1 MQTDLAA
8 VGSRLV
14 DGMNLED
21 SRPTTL
27 LEGDGVEE
35 VVSSISTVK
44 IESCPPGSISR
55 AVICD
60 PVGRTI
66 DAPYVIHDEA
76 GLILLH
82 LCSGKPD
89 YLSSMARNLSKK
101 GGSVRDASLVISRF
115 FQEEGG
121 SNDGD
126 GIFIR
131 EIGIESNFRIRI
143 SSDKG
148 GEKSSNPSLLHFALA
163 QGGLTEHHLGGRYLP
178 HEIGL
183 SDFVKLENG
192 CYPGQEIH
200 ARLDSRNPVTKRLV
214 RVRCEAALEK
224 GRLITDDGKLKIFTP
239 FVDFFAHA
247 IADEGVVDGKINHIG
262 RDVEISTI
270 HSAF

>member
-1 MQTDLAA
+1 MQTNLAA

-14 DGMNLED
+14 DGMNIED

-27 LEGDGVEE
+27 LEGDGIEDVL
-35 VVSSISTVK
+35 SSISTVK
-44 IESCPPGSISR
+44 IKPYPPGSISR

-82 LCSGKPD
+82 LCRGKPD
-89 YLSSMARNLSKK
+89 YLSAIARNLSKK

-115 FQEEGG
+115 MQDERG
-121 SNDGD
+121 SGHSD
-126 GIFIR
+126 GILIR
-131 EIGIESNFRIRI
+131 GIGIESNFRIRI
-143 SSDKG
+143 SSDEG
-148 GEKSSNPSLLHFALA
+148 GEESTNLSLLHFALA
-163 QGGLTEHHLGGRYLP
+163 QGGLTEYHLGGRYLP

-214 RVRCEAALEK
+214 RIRSEAALDM
-224 GRLITDDGKLKIFTP
+224 GRLITEDGKLKIFTP
-239 FVDFFAHA
+239 FVDSFAHA
-247 IADEGVVDGKINHIG
+247 IADEGVLDGVINHKG
-262 RDVEISTI
+262 MDVEISTI

>member
-1 MQTDLAA
+1 MQTNLAA

-14 DGMNLED
+14 DSMNLED

-27 LEGDGVEE
+27 LEGDEIEE
-35 VVSSISTVK
+35 VLSSISTVK
-44 IESCPPGSISR
+44 IEPHPPGSISR

-60 PVGRTI
+60 PVGRAI

-82 LCSGKPD
+82 LCQEKPD
-89 YLSSMARNLSKK
+89 YLSSLARNLSKK
-101 GGSVRDASLVISRF
+101 DGSVRDASLVISRF
-115 FQEEGG
+115 FQDERG
-121 SNDGD
+121 SDLSD
-126 GIFIR
+126 GILIR

-143 SSDKG
+143 SSDEG
-148 GEKSSNPSLLHFALA
+148 SDESSDLSLLHFSLA
-163 QGGLTEHHLGGRYLP
+163 QGGLTEYHLGGRFLP

-183 SDFVKLENG
+183 SDFVRLENG

-214 RVRCEAALEK
+214 RIRCEGALEK
-224 GRLITDDGKLKIFTP
+224 GRLVTEDGKLKIITP
-239 FVDFFAHA
+239 IADFYAHA
-247 IADEGVVDGKINHIG
+247 IADEGVLDGVINHKG
-262 RDVEISTI
+262 MDVEISTI

>member
-8 VGSRLV
+8 VASRLV
-14 DGMNLED
+14 DVMNLED

-35 VVSSISTVK
+35 VLSSLSTVK
-44 IESCPPGSISR
+44 IDPNPPGVISR
-55 AVICD
+55 AVICN

-82 LCSGKPD
+82 QSQDKPE
-89 YLSSMARNLSKK
+89 YLSSITRNLSKK
-101 GGSVRDASLVISRF
+101 GGSVRDASLVIARYFHDVDES
-115 FQEEGG
+115 
-121 SNDGD
+121 DHPD
-126 GIFIR
+126 GILIH
-131 EIGIESNFRIRI
+131 EIGIENNFRIRI
-143 SSDKG
+143 SSDEG
-148 GEKSSNPSLLHFALA
+148 CEESSDLSFLQFALE
-163 QGGLTEHHLGGRYLP
+163 QGGITEYHLGGNFLP

-183 SDFVKLENG
+183 SDFVKLDNG

-214 RVRCEAALEK
+214 RIRSEEPLEK
-224 GRLITDDGKLKIFTP
+224 GRLVTEYGKLKIFTP
-239 FVDFFAHA
+239 FVNLFAHA
-247 IADEGVVDGKINHIG
+247 IADEGVVDGVMNHKG
-262 RDVEISTI
+262 LDVEISTV

>member
-8 VGSRLV
+8 VDSRLV
-14 DGMNLED
+14 DDMNLED

-27 LEGDGVEE
+27 LEGDDVEE
-35 VVSSISTVK
+35 VLSSISTVK
-44 IESCPPGSISR
+44 IEPSSPGSISR

-82 LCSGKPD
+82 LCDGKPE
-89 YLSSMARNLSKK
+89 YLSSIARNLSKK
-101 GGSVRDASLVISRF
+101 GGSVRDASLVISRV
-115 FQEEGG
+115 FQDGG
-121 SNDGD
+121 ALEQGD
-126 GIFIR
+126 DIFIHC
-131 EIGIESNFRIRI
+131 IGIENDFKIRI
-143 SSDKG
+143 SSDN
-148 GEKSSNPSLLHFALA
+148 EYVDSSNPSFLDFALA
-163 QGGLTEHHLGGRYLP
+163 QGGITEYHLGGRYLP

-183 SDFVKLENG
+183 SEFIKLENG

-214 RVRCEAALEK
+214 RIRCGKKLG
-224 GRLITDDGKLKIFTP
+224 GRLITEDGKLTIFTP

-247 IADEGVVDGKINHIG
+247 IADEGVVDGVIDHKGI
-262 RDVEISTI
+262 DVEISTI

>member
-35 VVSSISTVK
+35 VLSSISTVK
-44 IESCPPGSISR
+44 IEPYPPGTISR
-55 AVICD
+55 AVICN
-60 PVGRTI
+60 PVGKTI

-82 LCSGKPD
+82 LCQEKPE
-89 YLSSMARNLSKK
+89 YLSSIARNLSKK
-101 GGSVRDASLVISRF
+101 GGSVRDASLVISRS
-115 FQEEGG
+115 FQ
-121 SNDGD
+121 DGECLDQSD
-126 GIFIR
+126 GIIIQD
-131 EIGIESNFRIRI
+131 IGIEGSFRIRI
-143 SSDKG
+143 SSDRG
-148 GEKSSNPSLLHFALA
+148 DEAPSDLSFQYFALA

-178 HEIGL
+178 QEIGL
-183 SDFVKLENG
+183 SEFVKLQNG

-214 RVRCEAALEK
+214 RIRCEEELEK
-224 GRLITDDGKLKIFTP
+224 KRLITEDGKLKIFTP
-239 FVDFFAHA
+239 FEDFFAHA
-247 IADEGVVDGKINHIG
+247 IADEGVVDGVINHKGI
-262 RDVEISTI
+262 DVEITTI
-270 HSAF
+270 YSAF